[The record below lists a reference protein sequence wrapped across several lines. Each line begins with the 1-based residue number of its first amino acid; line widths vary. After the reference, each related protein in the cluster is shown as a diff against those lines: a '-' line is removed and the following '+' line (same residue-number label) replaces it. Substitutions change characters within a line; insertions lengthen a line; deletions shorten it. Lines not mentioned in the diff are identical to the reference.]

1 MKIQTSKISTEFIY
15 CKNALTSSYET
26 REKNKKSTYLYLHWC
41 SAQYNQ
47 QQQHPHY
54 HHHDDDRCPFASS
67 WYKHAR
73 KKKKPGELIT
83 HHHHPFVDPP
93 SSIIIKCCSSSC
105 FPTWE
110 VQILGQHHRRSLLW
124 RRSCLERWYEK
135 ISNFVLISNQRFKVQ
150 LQRSSSLVPGQ
161 VLRLGYFPVIGTE
174 AYLSFDPREVPER
187 QKKHEKGKN
196 P

>member
-1 MKIQTSKISTEFIY
+1 MQIHFIKKWKFTNLKFFY
-15 CKNALTSSYET
+15 RIFPRQKRTYYILQNPEEKKNRRICICIDTA
-26 REKNKKSTYLYLHWC
+26 RN
-41 SAQYNQ
+41 NQ
-47 QQQHPHY
+47 QLPPPPPPP
-54 HHHDDDRCPFASS
+54 RRRPLPLRLLLI
-67 WYKHAR
+67 KHAR

-110 VQILGQHHRRSLLW
+110 VQILGQHHCPSLLLW

-150 LQRSSSLVPGQ
+150 LQRSSSLVPG
-161 VLRLGYFPVIGTE
+161 
-174 AYLSFDPREVPER
+174 
-187 QKKHEKGKN
+187 
-196 P
+196 